1 MRTLAFQFI
10 RVEVGNGARAF
21 FWQDDWLHVGKL
33 IKVTGAVGTRYL
45 EIFQSARVCDAVLQE
60 Q

>member
-21 FWQDDWLHVGKL
+21 LWHDDWLRAGKL
-33 IKVTGAVGTRYL
+33 IKVTGAVGTHYL
-45 EIFQSARVCDAVLQE
+45 GMVRSARVCDAVLQ
-60 Q
+60 